1 MNKPND
7 LLHLSVVCLLLTGPL
22 FMMKAKFGLYVPA
35 VVSAKKRTEC
45 VEKTLGCVHL
55 QER

>member
-22 FMMKAKFGLYVPA
+22 FMMKAKFGLDVPA